1 MLVKFKRSSESGKV
15 PLTTDLEFGEIAI
28 NYEDGL
34 IYYKKPDGTIASI
47 GGAGGGGGGGGGI
60 DEETAIV
67 LAIALG

>member
-47 GGAGGGGGGGGGI
+47 GGAGGGGGGGI

>member
-47 GGAGGGGGGGGGI
+47 GGGGGGGGI

>member
-47 GGAGGGGGGGGGI
+47 GGAGGGGGGI

>member
-15 PLTTDLEFGEIAI
+15 PLTSDLEFGEIAI

-47 GGAGGGGGGGGGI
+47 GGAGGGGGI